1 MGSCAKLYERATVAA
16 SMVDASKVIE
26 ELQAIVGV
34 EFVQAMTS
42 LDAYRVDGRE
52 PWAVVTPGDINQ
64 VAAVLALADREE
76 LAVVPWGGG
85 TTTAMGHSPERLD
98 LILSL
103 ARLNRVLEHEPADLT
118 ATVQAGITMAALHAQ
133 LGRRRQWWPIDP
145 PLPAEATVGGV
156 LATNASGPK
165 RLLYGTARDL
175 LIGITVVHADG
186 AISKAGGK
194 VTKNVTGYDMMKLY
208 IGSLGTLAVIAE
220 ATLKLRPLPPIQELV
235 WSTFTS
241 REAASETAQR
251 LLADGLLPNAVE
263 LANPTITMW
272 LRQTLDGAEGP
283 DEWSLV
289 VGIDGTEP
297 AVIRQR
303 REIQTLSHA
312 GGATACWTG
321 PDDGRLWQALQ
332 SRFRPDVTARMG
344 RVVLR
349 VGTVR
354 TQIGAILDKLT
365 ELGSRLNAPAELCAR
380 VGNGL
385 VYGSFP
391 LHAAGEAPADLILTL
406 TEMRRDLASERGYLV
421 VESAPP
427 SFKTQFDCW
436 GDVGPQAE
444 VMAGLKR
451 AFDSRR
457 VLNPGRFV
465 HHL

>member
-1 MGSCAKLYERATVAA
+1 
-16 SMVDASKVIE
+16 MVDASRIIA
-26 ELQAIVGV
+26 ELQAIVGI

-42 LDAYRVDGRE
+42 LDGYRVDGRV
-52 PWAVVTPGDINQ
+52 PWTVVSPGDIDQ
-64 VAAVLALADREE
+64 VAAVLALAHREE

-85 TTTAMGHSPERLD
+85 TTMGMGHPPERLD
-98 LILSL
+98 LVLVL

-118 ATVQAGITMAALHAQ
+118 ATVQAGITMATLQAE
-133 LGRRRQWWPIDP
+133 LGSRRQWWPVDP
-145 PLPAEATVGGV
+145 PLPAAATLGGV

-208 IGSLGTLAVIAE
+208 IGSLGTLAIIAE
-220 ATLKLRPLPPIQELV
+220 ATLKLRPLPPNQEII
-235 WSTFTS
+235 WAAFTS
-241 REAASETAQR
+241 QEAAAATAQG
-251 LLADGLLPNAVE
+251 LLAAGLLPNAVE
-263 LANPTITMW
+263 LVSPALTAW
-272 LRQTLDGAEGP
+272 LRQTSAGPEGV
-283 DEWSLV
+283 EGWSLL
-289 VGIDGTEP
+289 VGIDGAEP
-297 AVIRQR
+297 AVVRQR
-303 REIQTLSHA
+303 HEINALSHA

-332 SRFRPDVTARMG
+332 SRFRPTDTAQRDG
-344 RVVLR
+344 VILR

-354 TQIGAILDKLT
+354 THIGAILDKLVAL
-365 ELGSRLNAPAELCAR
+365 ESRADAPDELCAR

-385 VYGSFP
+385 VYASLP
-391 LHAAGEAPADLILTL
+391 LPATGEAPTDLIQILAEL
-406 TEMRRDLASERGYLV
+406 RADLASKRGYLV
-421 VESAPP
+421 IESAPP
-427 SFKTQFDCW
+427 AFKARFDCW

-451 AFDSRR
+451 AFDPRR